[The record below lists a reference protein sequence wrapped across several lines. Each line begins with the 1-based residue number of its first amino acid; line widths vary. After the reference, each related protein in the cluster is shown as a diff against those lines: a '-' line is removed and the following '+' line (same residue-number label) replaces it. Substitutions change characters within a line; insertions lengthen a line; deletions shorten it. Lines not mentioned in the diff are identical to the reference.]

1 MSIRTSISRVPQQSP
16 GSRLE
21 QVLRIGTS
29 YYPGEGPVQRSD
41 EEVSSML
48 AQLDRQPGFM
58 TFRAEHGF
66 SEWVS
71 ETEVRSV
78 VNVWIGAQNG
88 VLGTVEYNFGQMAWV
103 PWLVNGESCG
113 QVNFFLTENTLQNL
127 RRILNKSRADV
138 YDRLKIEIQ
147 ERALKGGQMLI
158 VQKYPNTAIFR
169 HNMGNYTNYYKDYV
183 YRINTSGIP
192 STFDWDNHDVSVMPR
207 PLIRQDAYTG
217 DHE

>member
-16 GSRLE
+16 DSRLE

-29 YYPGEGPVQRSD
+29 FYPGEGPVQRSD

-48 AQLDRQPGFM
+48 AQLDRQLGFM
-58 TFRAEHGF
+58 TFRVEHAF

-113 QVNFFLTENTLQNL
+113 QVNMFLTENRLHEL

-138 YDRLKIEIQ
+138 YDRLKIKIQ
-147 ERALKGGQMLI
+147 ERALNGGRMLI
-158 VQKYPNTAIFR
+158 DQKYPNTVVLR
-169 HNMGNYTNYYKDYV
+169 HNTGNYTNHYKGYE
-183 YRINTSGIP
+183 YEINTSGIP
-192 STFDWDNHDVSVMPR
+192 STFDWDNPDVSLMPV
-207 PLIRQDAYTG
+207 PLVRQNAYTIP
-217 DHE
+217 